1 MFDAITEDNFIGR
14 GESDYDDGEDNNQ
27 THNIK
32 RFRQQI
38 EHLNCD
44 LHDLIYSGEEDEDGD
59 EMEPFGEIGSGMGD
73 GTDGNRMGPD
83 RGTADSG

>member
-59 EMEPFGEIGSGMGD
+59 LENLEGQDSRNRAKVRRPRKSGK
-73 GTDGNRMGPD
+73 P
-83 RGTADSG
+83 